1 LLKPEVFCL
10 PDISAAAALVELP
23 DDYQAQQVPLLCDAL
38 ALVERH
44 QPLAFEH
51 MREVVQVIAFKPP
64 AAGDYSNVSFSDL
77 PGAFI
82 VSAVKNAYWMA
93 DALIHELLHNRLF
106 FIIER
111 NEILETGG
119 NDDDEGE
126 FYSPWRDDPRPL
138 GGLLH
143 AVYVYTGVCKFWLS
157 VCESGE
163 TSGLRREYVEDQAV
177 RAVLDLKVGISQL
190 RRYGNFTE
198 IGADL
203 FKQMEREVDQ
213 LWTSARALKLS
224 PSNPAAIARGDGEV
238 VPFGFGKD
246 GQRLSI
252 LETVLAHAEQNDT
265 HRQVDLKSAL
275 NLS

>member
-1 LLKPEVFCL
+1 
-10 PDISAAAALVELP
+10 
-23 DDYQAQQVPLLCDAL
+23 
-38 ALVERH
+38 
-44 QPLAFEH
+44 
-51 MREVVQVIAFKPP
+51 
-64 AAGDYSNVSFSDL
+64 
-77 PGAFI
+77 
-82 VSAVKNAYWMA
+82 MA

-119 NDDDEGE
+119 NDDDDGE

-163 TSGLRREYVEDQAV
+163 TSGIRREYVEDQAV
-177 RAVLDLKVGISQL
+177 RAVLDLKVGIDQL
-190 RRYGNFTE
+190 RRYGTFTE
-198 IGADL
+198 IGDDL
-203 FKQMEREVDQ
+203 FKQMEREVDE

-252 LETVLAHAEQNDT
+252 LETVVAHAEQHDT